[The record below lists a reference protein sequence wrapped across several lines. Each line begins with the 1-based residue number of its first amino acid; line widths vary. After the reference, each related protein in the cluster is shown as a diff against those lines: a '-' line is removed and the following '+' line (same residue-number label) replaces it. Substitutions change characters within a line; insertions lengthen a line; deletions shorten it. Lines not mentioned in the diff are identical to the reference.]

1 MKYTVREVI
10 AVMDAWAPPSMAYEW
25 DRIGLALGRPD
36 APVRKVLTALSIT
49 VDAAR
54 AAVAAKADMIVSHH
68 PLIWDAIKAI
78 RTDDPA
84 REPLILLMK
93 TGVNCFAAHTNL
105 DVCTGGVN
113 DVLAEALGVGGTK
126 PLFPAKHAGM
136 LKLVSFVPASHLPAV
151 RAAVSAAGAG
161 EIGGYTHCSF
171 STPGTGTFLPGS
183 GAKPFSGV
191 KGAVNE
197 EPEARF
203 EVLVQKAIVPRVV
216 QALLKAHPYEE
227 VAYDLV
233 PLANPD
239 PRIGLGRVGTLKKPV
254 SLKALTE
261 RARKALGVAHV
272 RVTGD
277 LKRPVSR
284 VAVLGGAG
292 GSQIGD
298 IPPGVDVYVT
308 GDVKYHEAQL
318 ALDRG
323 LAVIDAGHHGTER
336 GIVPVISARLLAA
349 LPGLAVAEFM
359 EPDPF
364 ITVTKQGMVK

>member
-1 MKYTVREVI
+1 MKHTVRDVI
-10 AVMDAWAPPSMAYEW
+10 RVMEAWAPPGLAYDW
-25 DRIGLALGRPD
+25 DRIGLSLGRPD
-36 APVRKVLTALSIT
+36 AQVRTIFTALSIT

-54 AAVAAKADMIVSHH
+54 AAVLAKADMVVSHH

-84 REPLILLMK
+84 REPLTLLVK
-93 TGVNCFAAHTNL
+93 ADTNCFAAHTNL
-105 DVCTGGVN
+105 DVCAGGVN
-113 DVLAEALGVGGTK
+113 DVLAEALGLRETK
-126 PLFPAKHAGM
+126 PLFPVKHAGQV
-136 LKLVSFVPASHLPAV
+136 KLVTFVPEAHLAAV

-161 EIGGYTHCSF
+161 VIGDYTQCSF
-171 STPGTGTFLPGS
+171 STLGTGTFLPGR
-183 GAKPFSGV
+183 GATPFSGK

-203 EVLVQKAIVPRVV
+203 ETLVPKALAPRVV
-216 QALLKAHPYEE
+216 EALLKAHPYEE

-233 PLANPD
+233 PLANAD
-239 PRIGLGRVGTLKKPV
+239 PGVGIGRVGTLAKPV
-254 SLKALTE
+254 SLKAFAE

-284 VAVLGGAG
+284 VAAMGGAG
-292 GSQIGD
+292 GGQVGD
-298 IPPGVDVYVT
+298 VPRGVDVYVT

-336 GIVPVISARLLAA
+336 GIVPVMSARLRTA
-349 LPGLAVAEFM
+349 LPGVKVVEYA

-364 ITVTKQGMVK
+364 VTVTK